1 MGMLTSLR
9 RIVRSGFIGF
19 WRSAYVSLASI
30 FVITVALFV
39 IASTMLIEQLLT
51 VSLQNIQSKV
61 DINVYFVTSAPE
73 TDVMAL
79 KTKLESLPDVA
90 GVTYTSREE
99 ALEEYRLKNANDSV
113 AMQALEE
120 LGENPLGAT
129 LAVRARE
136 TSQYEN
142 IARFLDEQ
150 KALET
155 SAAPLIDEV
164 NYADNKESIE
174 TLTNIIGAVERASFV
189 TMIVLI
195 VAAVLIT
202 FNTIRLAIYTAR
214 EEISVMRLVGAS
226 NSFIRGPFMLQG
238 VMYGVISGVL
248 ALAILYPIMI
258 WIGPATAEFFEFD
271 LYAYFVSNFST
282 LFLTIVGIGVGLGLV
297 SSVLA
302 ITRYL
307 RI

>member
-1 MGMLTSLR
+1 M
-9 RIVRSGFIGF
+9 
-19 WRSAYVSLASI
+19 
-30 FVITVALFV
+30 
-39 IASTMLIEQLLT
+39 
-51 VSLQNIQSKV
+51 
-61 DINVYFVTSAPE
+61 YFVTSAPE

-155 SAAPLIDEV
+155 SATPLIDEV

>member
-1 MGMLTSLR
+1 MLTSLR
-9 RIVRSGFIGF
+9 RVVRSGFIGF

-39 IASTMLIEQLLT
+39 IGATMLIEQLLT

-79 KTKLESLPDVA
+79 KSKLESLPDVA

-99 ALEEYRLKNANDSV
+99 ALEQYRLKNANDSV

-271 LYAYFVSNFST
+271 LYAYFVSNFSS
-282 LFLTIVGIGVGLGLV
+282 LFVTIVGIGVGLGLV

>member
-9 RIVRSGFIGF
+9 RVVRSGFIGF

-155 SAAPLIDEV
+155 SATPLIDEV

-271 LYAYFVSNFST
+271 LYAYFVANFSS
-282 LFLTIVGIGVGLGLV
+282 LFITIVGIGVGLGLI

>member
-1 MGMLTSLR
+1 MITSLR
-9 RIVRSGFIGF
+9 RVFRSGFVGF

-39 IASTMLIEQLLT
+39 IGSTMLLDQLLT
-51 VSLQNIQSKV
+51 ASLTNIQSKV
-61 DINVYFVTSAPE
+61 DINVYFVTTAE
-73 TDVMAL
+73 EGDIMAL
-79 KTKLESLPDVA
+79 KTKVEALPDVA
-90 GVTYTSREE
+90 EVRYTSRED
-99 ALEEYRLKNANDSV
+99 ALTEYRLKNQNDSV

-129 LAVRARE
+129 IAIRARE

-155 SAAPLIDEV
+155 PQTPLIDEV

-174 TLTNIIGAVERASFV
+174 TLTNIINAVERASSI

-238 VMYGVISGVL
+238 VMYGVISGIL

-271 LYAYFVSNFST
+271 LYLYFVNNFST

-297 SSVLA
+297 SSLLA

-307 RI
+307 RV